1 MILLIDNY
9 DSFTYNLY
17 QYISEFDKEVHV
29 IRNDAITPDEI
40 RSLHPEAIIIS
51 PGPGS
56 PAKAGNCLKIVKELH
71 REFPI
76 LGICLGHQVLAEAL
90 GGDIK
95 QAKLIKHG
103 KTSSIAIEESQ
114 LLHSL
119 GNPIQ
124 VMRYHSLIVDSTTL
138 SADYQVTARSLDDNE
153 IMAIEH
159 KQLPLFG
166 MQFHPESIGTK
177 DGKQIIRN
185 FLIQINALQEDENN
199 EAITS

>member
-17 QYISEFDKEVHV
+17 QYISEFNKEVRV
-29 IRNDAITPDEI
+29 IRNDAITPNEI
-40 RSLHPEAIIIS
+40 RAMHPEAIIIS

-56 PAKAGNCLKIVKELH
+56 PTKAGNCLKIVREVY

-90 GGDIK
+90 GGEIK
-95 QAKLIKHG
+95 QAKVIKHG
-103 KTSSIAIEESQ
+103 KTSPISIKDSQ

-119 GNPIQ
+119 QHPIQ
-124 VMRYHSLIVDSTTL
+124 VMRYHSLIVDPKSL

-177 DGKQIIRN
+177 DGKQIIKN
-185 FLIQINALQEDENN
+185 FLIQIKALQEDENN
-199 EAITS
+199 EALTS